1 MSHTTA
7 HSSRR
12 HSRVA
17 AAAAIAVLGTTT
29 MGAFSSPASAAV
41 GAPGSL
47 TVGMANSST
56 PVLSWSRPR
65 GVTEFNIQI
74 DNDPSF
80 SSTEL
85 NENTKNITFV
95 PQRNLS
101 RGTQYWRV
109 RSAKSGQY
117 SSWASGSFS
126 VAPVT
131 VPVGTAPADGAVLP
145 QPDSP
150 PLLRWQTSR
159 GATSYTVEVDG
170 DADFIGAK
178 SWTTKTTS
186 LAVPDALP
194 AGDYFW
200 RVTASLEGGFN
211 SLPSPT
217 MSFVLG
223 ALPSPRLTYPVD
235 DINQAVEDV
244 VFDWEPVAGAVTYD
258 LQVATDST
266 FNNFA
271 FKAENLYGSRY
282 SPPTTL
288 FNDQFWWRVRAV
300 DLAGQ
305 PTAWSTARFSFK
317 RQWLDTPVALYPT
330 GSTAVADGSVATT
343 NGDRAFYQ
351 WTPVQHASR
360 YLVQLATDANFS
372 VNLRSCTMS
381 GTTFAPRSFPSGNY
395 SCTSYPPGTVHYWR
409 VRPEDTPY
417 QNGLPGI
424 FSAPQK
430 VKFGSPT
437 IDPTWS
443 GEFQTVTGL
452 KTALTGTG
460 AANPATGC
468 SATACGGMSSTPVFT
483 WNRMPGITSYTVII
497 GNDEN
502 FTTSPLVDLPR
513 YSTTNNYF
521 TLRDTDEKKAL
532 AESEAGQPYF
542 WYVLPCNGFG
552 CGPNPISQDP
562 PLPGA
567 HSFQKISPAVTSL
580 TSSAGDGSDLTFAWQ
595 DYFDTNSVT
604 SSYGETGQQSARTY
618 RIQVDNEPSFADPL
632 LDTAVVDQATYTAGD
647 RLYPEGRIYWRVQ
660 ALDDQENGLTWSTT
674 QELVKASPALTLLSP
689 VNNAAVAG
697 AAPLEWSPQA
707 FAKSYEVEVYKNN
720 DTAFS
725 PANRVINA
733 KVANPA
739 YTPTDLMPASPVPYV
754 WRVRRIDSKGNQG
767 PWAAASFV
775 SRGSAPELLSPA
787 SGVWQRFNGAYFT
800 WSDVPGA
807 TSFQVS
813 LRNGTTNSVT
823 TTVATA
829 YAPSELSSGDYTWS
843 VTALD
848 AAGKP
853 LGTSAV
859 RSFRVDSIAP
869 TVSAMKPTG
878 VASPKSVFVATFSEK
893 VKGVSK
899 KTMRLFQKGKK
910 TPLKAKVVVK
920 GRKAK
925 LKPAAKLKKGKTY
938 VIKLTDKSIKDV
950 AGNRLVKPAA
960 WTVVI
965 Y

>member
-1 MSHTTA
+1 MSRTTPT
-7 HSSRR
+7 SRGR
-12 HSRVA
+12 SRVA
-17 AAAAIAVLGTTT
+17 TAAALAMLGPTAMAV
-29 MGAFSSPASAAV
+29 FSSPASAAV

-47 TVGMANSST
+47 TVATANSST
-56 PVLSWSRPR
+56 PVLAWTRPK
-65 GVTEFNIQI
+65 GVTEFNVQI

-80 SSTEL
+80 SSTEI
-85 NENTKNITFV
+85 NETTKNVSFV

-109 RSAKSGQY
+109 RAVKDGRYSAWT
-117 SSWASGSFS
+117 SSSFT

-131 VPVGTAPADGAVLP
+131 VPIPASPADGAVLP

-200 RVTASLEGGFN
+200 RVTASLDGGFN

-217 MSFVLG
+217 SSFVLG
-223 ALPSPRLTYPVD
+223 ALPSPRLSYPVD

-317 RQWLDTPVALYPT
+317 RQWLDTPTAVYPT
-330 GSTAVADGSVATT
+330 GSTAVADANVAVS
-343 NGDRAFYQ
+343 NGDRFFYQ

-360 YLVQLATDANFS
+360 YLLQIALDVNFS
-372 VNLRSCTMS
+372 S
-381 GTTFAPRSFPSGNY
+381 GVDTCVTTLTTYAPRALGD
-395 SCTSYPPGTVHYWR
+395 CSYPRGTVVYWR

-417 QNGLPGI
+417 QPYAVPGI

-430 VKFGSPT
+430 VKFGDPT

-443 GEFQTVTGL
+443 GTFQTVTGL
-452 KTALTGTG
+452 KAAMTGTG
-460 AANPATGC
+460 AANPTTGC
-468 SATACGGMSSTPVFT
+468 AAVACGALSTTPVLT
-483 WNRMPGITSYTVII
+483 WDRMPGITSYTVIVAL
-497 GNDEN
+497 DEN
-502 FTTSPLVDLPR
+502 FTFSPLPTLSR
-513 YSTTNNYF
+513 YTTTNNYF
-521 TLRDTDEKKAL
+521 TLAYDDEKKAL
-532 AESEAGQPYF
+532 AESEAGEPYF
-542 WYVLPCNGFG
+542 WYVLPCHNDL
-552 CGPNPISQDP
+552 CGPSPVSQDP

-567 HSFQKISPAVTSL
+567 HSFQKISPAVDGL
-580 TSSAGDGSDLTFAWQ
+580 VSSDGAGSDITFSWQ
-595 DYFDTNSVT
+595 DYFTTNSGAGAV
-604 SSYGETGQQSARTY
+604 SYGEPGQQSARTY

-632 LDTAVVDQATYTAGD
+632 LDSAVVDQATYTAGD
-647 RLYPEGRIYWRVQ
+647 RLYPEGRLYWRVQ
-660 ALDDQENGLTWSTT
+660 AIDDQENGLTWSQTA
-674 QELVKASPALTLLSP
+674 ELVKASPSLTLLSP
-689 VNNAAVAG
+689 VGNAAVAG

-707 FAKSYEVEVYKNN
+707 FAKSYDVEVYKNG

-725 PANRVINA
+725 PANRVIDA
-733 KVANPA
+733 RVANPA
-739 YTPTDLMPASPVPYV
+739 YTPTDLLPASPVPYV
-754 WRVRRIDSKGNQG
+754 WRVRRTDSRGNPG

-775 SRGSAPELLSPA
+775 SLGAAPELLSPA
-787 SGVWQRFNGAYFT
+787 SGVWQRFNGSFFT

-807 TSFQVS
+807 TSYQLS
-813 LRNGTTNSVT
+813 LRNGTNNSVT
-823 TTVATA
+823 STVATA
-829 YAPSELSSGDYTWS
+829 YAPSELTSGDYTWS

-859 RSFRVDSIAP
+859 RSFRVDSVAP
-869 TVSAMKPTG
+869 TVTATKPMGSAT
-878 VASPKSVFVATFSEK
+878 PKSVFVMTFSEK

-899 KTMRLFQKGKK
+899 KTVRLFQKGKK
-910 TPLKAKVVVK
+910 KALKAKVVMK
-920 GRKAK
+920 GRTVK
-925 LKPAAKLKKGKTY
+925 LKPATRLRKGKTY
-938 VIKLTDKSIKDV
+938 LVKIADTSITDV
-950 AGNRLVKPAA
+950 AGNRLVKPSK
-960 WTVVI
+960 WTVVVS
-965 Y
+965 